1 MYMFMIGRLPMAKRQ
16 GGAVKAV
23 QSKKVSRFQAFTLIE
38 LLVVIAIIAI
48 LASLLLPALSKA
60 KIKAQGIACMVNTKQ
75 LTLGWIMYYSDSD
88 DKLIGNP
95 GWVGGS
101 MMWNSNPDNI
111 NTEILVDPAQS
122 SMANYVRSAN
132 VYKCPG
138 DIVDAANGTR
148 VRSVSMNGSLGGHAP
163 NIQGNFPNPPG
174 RNYYGAG
181 SPGGKP
187 FTDGALK
194 ISDLNTPGPVNIY
207 VILDEQADSMSAVN
221 GDATYAFDAG
231 CAPLSEYWRDLPAS
245 YHNGCGSFSFAD
257 GHSEIHKWT
266 NKNHPPAPPNL
277 PAKTVYPVTK
287 TTWGTAAPWKTT
299 IMADSIDYEWVQD
312 GMPYKN

>member
-1 MYMFMIGRLPMAKRQ
+1 MIGRLPMAKRQ

-148 VRSVSMNGSLGGHAP
+148 VRSVSMNGSQ
-163 NIQGNFPNPPG
+163 IG
-174 RNYYGAG
+174 RAH
-181 SPGGKP
+181 
-187 FTDGALK
+187 
-194 ISDLNTPGPVNIY
+194 V
-207 VILDEQADSMSAVN
+207 
-221 GDATYAFDAG
+221 
-231 CAPLSEYWRDLPAS
+231 
-245 YHNGCGSFSFAD
+245 
-257 GHSEIHKWT
+257 
-266 NKNHPPAPPNL
+266 
-277 PAKTVYPVTK
+277 
-287 TTWGTAAPWKTT
+287 
-299 IMADSIDYEWVQD
+299 
-312 GMPYKN
+312 

>member
-1 MYMFMIGRLPMAKRQ
+1 MYVFMIGRLRMARRHGVGVQDVQFKKR
-16 GGAVKAV
+16 
-23 QSKKVSRFQAFTLIE
+23 SRFQAFTLIE

-48 LASLLLPALSKA
+48 LAALLLPALSKA
-60 KIKAQGIACMVNTKQ
+60 KIKAQSIACMSNTKQ
-75 LTLGWIMYYSDSD
+75 LTLGWIMYYPDSD
-88 DKLIGNP
+88 DKLMANP

-101 MMWNSNPDNI
+101 MMWNSNPGNI
-111 NTEILVDPAQS
+111 DTEILMDPARS
-122 SMANYVRSAN
+122 LMANYVRSAN
-132 VYKCPG
+132 VYKCQG

-148 VRSVSMNGSLGGHAP
+148 VRSVSMNGSLGGHSL
-163 NIQGNFPNPPG
+163 NVQGNFPNPPG

-221 GDATYAFDAG
+221 GDATYAFDPG
-231 CAPLSEYWRDLPAS
+231 YAPLSEHWRDLPAS

-257 GHSEIHKWT
+257 GHSEIHKWM
-266 NKNHPPAPPNL
+266 NKTSSTAPGVK
-277 PAKTVYPVTK
+277 ARTIYPVTK
-287 TTWGTAAPWKTT
+287 GVAGSPWKTDP
-299 IMADSIDYEWVQD
+299 MGYSIDYEWVQD